1 MFFPVGQQA
10 SITQGHGYPLVRAD
24 AGPSAVNGLG
34 GCGCTGIRS
43 VGRVDPA
50 GLGVN
55 PDGLGEG
62 PALFASVTG
71 SPVLDAL
78 LGGALGYFIAPA
90 PHERTLWAA
99 GGATAA
105 ALAGT
110 LGVVASVG
118 AAIYVRKPRS
128 T

>member
-1 MFFPVGQQA
+1 MFVHVGQQE
-10 SITQGHGYPLVRAD
+10 SVTQTPAYPLVRAD
-24 AGPSAVNGLG
+24 AGPSAVSGFG

-78 LGGALGYFIAPA
+78 LGGALGWFIAPA
-90 PHERTLWAA
+90 PHERMLWAA

-118 AAIYVRKPRS
+118 AAIYVRKPR
-128 T
+128 TA